1 MKNDDIKDVI
11 KDLNT
16 YHEEKERKYF
26 ERNLLKQKL
35 GKIIFVLVIILVILG
50 FILYL
55 ILAPEEKIET
65 VFHITNLI
73 SSFLV

>member
-65 VFHITNLI
+65 VSHITNLI

>member
-55 ILAPEEKIET
+55 ILNPGEKAET
-65 VFHITNLI
+65 VYHINNLI
-73 SSFLV
+73 SSSLV